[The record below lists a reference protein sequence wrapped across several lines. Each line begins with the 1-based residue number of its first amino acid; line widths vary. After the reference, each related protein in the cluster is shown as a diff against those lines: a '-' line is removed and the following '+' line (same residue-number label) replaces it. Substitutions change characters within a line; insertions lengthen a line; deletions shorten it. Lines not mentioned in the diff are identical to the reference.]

1 MEQSFPKKLNNMK
14 HEFDILVTL
23 HEIRDLLKKQNE
35 ILEKQQQPQTKIT
48 VVGNKAQ
55 TAVPKGLKNDEDFTL

>member
-1 MEQSFPKKLNNMK
+1 MK

-35 ILEKQQQPQTKIT
+35 ILQNQQSNTATKIT
-48 VVGNKAQ
+48 VVGTSGTTN
-55 TAVPKGLKNDEDFTL
+55 TKGLKSDEDFSL

>member
-1 MEQSFPKKLNNMK
+1 MK
-14 HEFDILVTL
+14 HEFDILYTL

-55 TAVPKGLKNDEDFTL
+55 ANTPKGLKSDEDFTL

>member
-1 MEQSFPKKLNNMK
+1 MG

-35 ILEKQQQPQTKIT
+35 ILEKQQSNSQTKIT
-48 VVGNKAQ
+48 VVGNKVQ
-55 TAVPKGLKNDEDFTL
+55 NQIPKGLKNDEDFTL